1 MYRSLEKGMMQCTIY
16 IKLYYIIL
24 YYIWNASDFTY
35 CIFRVKRN
43 KKRKFEQIGKDDS
56 DSDADDEAEDDEN
69 EKSRKRQK
77 TGAQSK
83 VNTGKKR
90 SSKRQMD
97 SDTDDNEEEEEKA
110 QESKKTPGFIV
121 RILYSIYF

>member
-1 MYRSLEKGMMQCTIY
+1 MYRSLEKGMMHCTI
-16 IKLYYIIL
+16 YIIL

-90 SSKRQMD
+90 SSKRPMD
-97 SDTDDNEEEEEKA
+97 SDTDDNDEEEEEKA